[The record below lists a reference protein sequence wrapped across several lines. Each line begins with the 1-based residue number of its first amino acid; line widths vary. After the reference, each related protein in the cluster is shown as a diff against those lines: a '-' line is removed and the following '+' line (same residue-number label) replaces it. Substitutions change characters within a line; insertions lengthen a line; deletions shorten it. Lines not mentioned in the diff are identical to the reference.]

1 MIAEELILLYVPMPL
16 NAAGDGPADP
26 DETVRVEH
34 QLWDADTNT
43 TVFTA
48 RDEALALQ
56 LMAAWNRPTPIKPS
70 ANTGELREMV
80 ELRERIEVIVCTA
93 CFAYVEASAL
103 RSAKTRGQQSIAAYK
118 HATDAILDLIQSER
132 AGQVS

>member
-1 MIAEELILLYVPMPL
+1 MSAEELILLYVPMPL
-16 NAAGDGPADP
+16 NADGDGPADP

-56 LMAAWNRPTPIKPS
+56 LMAAWNSRTPIQPS
-70 ANTGELREMV
+70 GDTGELRERV
-80 ELRERIEVIVCTA
+80 
-93 CFAYVEASAL
+93 
-103 RSAKTRGQQSIAAYK
+103 AKLINDWPFHIGEQDGANEIA
-118 HATDAILDLIQSER
+118 DAILDLIQSKR
-132 AGQVS
+132 AE